1 MSTHSDRPDFIDIH
15 AHVNFEAFNEDRGEV
30 VDRTLAANTW
40 MINVGTQQD
49 TSKSAV
55 DLAHKYD
62 KGIYAIVGLHPV
74 HTAPSYHDEKELGE
88 GGKAFTS
95 RGEQFDFEYYKS
107 LASDSKVVAIGE
119 CGLDYYHLDDDSVA
133 KQKEAFIK
141 AIEVANEV
149 GKPLM
154 LHIRNGLPDASGV
167 TRSAYKEAVE
177 ILKAYA
183 KVKGN
188 AHFFAGTWE
197 EASLFLDMGFTLS
210 FTGAI
215 TYAPKAGMPDYA
227 DVIRRAPLDM
237 IMTETD
243 CPYVSPIP
251 YRGKR
256 NEPLYVQEVVKKIAE
271 IKGLPF
277 DEVKKAMV
285 ENVFRFFNLK

>member
-1 MSTHSDRPDFIDIH
+1 MSEISIKPDFIDIH
-15 AHVNFEAFNEDRGEV
+15 AHVNFQAFNEDREAV
-30 VDRTLAANTW
+30 VERALSANTW

-55 DLAHKYD
+55 ELAYKYD
-62 KGIYAIVGLHPV
+62 KGVYAIVGLHPV

-95 RGEQFDFEYYKS
+95 RGEEFDLEYYRK
-107 LASDSKVVAIGE
+107 LASDPKVVGIGE
-119 CGLDYYHLDDDSVA
+119 CGLDFFHLDDDSIE
-133 KQKEAFIK
+133 KQKTAFIK
-141 AIEVANEV
+141 AIELANEV

-154 LHIRNGLPDASGV
+154 LHIRNNA

-177 ILKAYA
+177 ILKLHA

-197 EASLFLDMGFTLS
+197 EAKLFLDMGYTLS
-210 FTGAI
+210 FTGAV
-215 TYAPKAGMPDYA
+215 TYPPKAGMPDYA
-227 DVIRRAPLDM
+227 DVIRQTPLNM

-243 CPYVSPIP
+243 CPYVSPVP

-256 NEPLYVQEVVKKIAE
+256 NEPVYVQEVVKKIAE

-277 DEVKKAMV
+277 DEVKKVIVA
-285 ENVFRFFNLK
+285 NAFRFFNLERI